1 MGPFRLVRLT
11 PHVASTRPS
20 NHLLARPHPR
30 FVFVYGLLVYNLLGT
45 RAETDF
51 IQSWLVALG
60 VDNASQWREVLQDA
74 LKAGALL
81 FLADR
86 LWLLSNSRWMEDHVD
101 YLSVQATMLTG
112 ATLTRWQRIK
122 AHLNFYAYVQ
132 DD

>member
-1 MGPFRLVRLT
+1 MWPPPGPLT
-11 PHVASTRPS
+11 TCS
-20 NHLLARPHPR
+20 LAPR
-30 FVFVYGLLVYNLLGT
+30 FVFVYGLLVYNLLGP

-51 IQSWLVALG
+51 VQSWLVALG

-74 LKAGALL
+74 IKAGALL